1 MGGSELLQ
9 RDIRRDIPHSGE
21 GKTLKGQQRLSRS
34 AVRHKIIIPMERW
47 AGKVALVT
55 GASVGIGADVTRA
68 LAENGMKVIA
78 VARRLENLQQLA
90 ESLKRKCKAEVYPM
104 QCDVRQE
111 KDILKVFQWA
121 EKELGGVDVLINN
134 AGVLSTQ
141 SIIEGSTDEY
151 HKILD
156 VNVIAAAIC
165 SRQLAQ
171 SVKKRKASGHII
183 NINSIAGHYASNMV
197 MPMSVYCA
205 SKYAITGMT
214 ETLRTEL
221 RAAQIDVIVT
231 SISPGAVKT
240 DMILEIFPDAE
251 KHLPM
256 LHDKDIAD
264 AVIYCLQVPPRVQI
278 WEITLAPNNWGLSDS
293 ALAGSKL
300 SQKPDKIK
308 K

>member
-1 MGGSELLQ
+1 
-9 RDIRRDIPHSGE
+9 
-21 GKTLKGQQRLSRS
+21 
-34 AVRHKIIIPMERW
+34 MERW

-55 GASVGIGADVTRA
+55 GASVGIGAKVTRA

-90 ESLKRKCKAEVYPM
+90 ASLKREFKAEVYPM

-111 KDILKVFQWA
+111 KDILNVFQWA

-134 AGVLSTQ
+134 AGVTSTQ

-165 SRQLAQ
+165 SRQLTQ

-197 MPMSVYCA
+197 MPLSVYCA

-214 ETLRTEL
+214 ETLRNEVKV
-221 RAAQIDVIVT
+221 AQVDVIVT
-231 SISPGAVKT
+231 SISPGVVKT
-240 DMILEIFPDAE
+240 DMVLDNFPEAE
-251 KHLPM
+251 KNLPM

-278 WEITLAPNNWGLSDS
+278 WEITLAPNNWNINDFV
-293 ALAGSKL
+293 LARSKL
-300 SQKPDKIK
+300 SQKPDEVK